1 MRRKGKGGFN
11 MKVLGTIRVYKRNFC
26 LENKKMDRID
36 KIENGKIKL
45 FNQLE
50 GWGFI
55 TDKNGH
61 DVFFHKNYI
70 DQNGFKKTPTL
81 GDEVIFIREIGNKGP
96 RAFQWSFKEENQEKK
111 LYRVLYKRYGEE
123 HTIIFSTGTVDQIKY
138 PKNFEKIR
146 FQQKIGLEWLECSD
160 PHSKETESA

>member
-1 MRRKGKGGFN
+1 
-11 MKVLGTIRVYKRNFC
+11 MKVLGTVYKKNFC

-55 TDKNGH
+55 TDENGR

-70 DQNGFKKTPTL
+70 IPNGFKKIPL
-81 GDEVIFIREIGNKGP
+81 PEDEVIFIREIGNKGP
-96 RAFQWSFKEENQEKK
+96 RAFQWSFKDNEQQQEQI
-111 LYRVLYKRYGEE
+111 YRVIYKR
-123 HTIIFSTGTVDQIKY
+123 TNTLQPIIFSTGTVDEITY
-138 PKNFEKIR
+138 PHKFEKVW
-146 FQQKIGLEWLECSD
+146 FQKRTESGWLECSD
-160 PHSKETESA
+160 PKSKETESA